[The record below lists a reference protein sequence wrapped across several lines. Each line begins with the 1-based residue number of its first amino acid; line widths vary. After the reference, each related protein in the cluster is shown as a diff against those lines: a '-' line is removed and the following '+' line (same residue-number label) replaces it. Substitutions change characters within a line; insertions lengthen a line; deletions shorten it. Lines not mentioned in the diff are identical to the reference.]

1 MTDLTPSEKLQ
12 PCLLDRLT
20 DDEPN
25 KQKESRNQR
34 VMTTRRYRQA
44 VLRDLAW
51 LLNTSAHI
59 EQDGLDEFEEV
70 TSSVLNF
77 GVRDVS
83 GMTAASRSVEQMRYQ
98 LVEALRRFEPR
109 IMPNTISIKM
119 EVAPQEMNN
128 RSIRFEIWGDL
139 WSQPIPESLFIKNF
153 TPASLPTSTTLPFV
167 RLCPTLYP
175 GKSGLQNGA
184 IMIKP

>member
-1 MTDLTPSEKLQ
+1 MTELTPSEKLQ

-20 DDEPN
+20 DDEPK

-34 VMTTRRYRQA
+34 VMSMRRYRQA

-59 EQDGLDEFEEV
+59 EQDGLDEFDEV

-77 GVRDVS
+77 GAQDIS
-83 GMTAASRSVEQMRYQ
+83 GMTASSLSAEEMRYQ
-98 LVEALRRFEPR
+98 LLEALRRFEPR
-109 IMPNTISIKM
+109 IIPNTISIKM
-119 EVAPQEMNN
+119 AVAPEEMNN

-139 WSQPIPESLFIKNF
+139 WSQPIPESLFIK
-153 TPASLPTSTTLPFV
+153 TEIDLETGE
-167 RLCPTLYP
+167 CKLYR
-175 GKSGLQNGA
+175 GTNG
-184 IMIKP
+184 

>member
-1 MTDLTPSEKLQ
+1 MTELTPSEKLQ

-25 KQKESRNQR
+25 RQMESRNQR
-34 VMTTRRYRQA
+34 VMTLRRYRQA

-59 EQDGLDEFEEV
+59 EQDGLEDFKEV
-70 TSSVLNF
+70 SSSVLNF
-77 GVRDVS
+77 GIQDIT
-83 GMTAASRSVEQMRYQ
+83 GMTAASRNSEQIRYQ

-109 IMPNTISIKM
+109 IIPNTISIKM
-119 EVAPQEMNN
+119 EVDPMEMNT

-139 WSQPIPESLFIKNF
+139 WSQPIPESLFIK
-153 TPASLPTSTTLPFV
+153 TRMDLETGECKLD
-167 RLCPTLYP
+167 R
-175 GKSGLQNGA
+175 GMNG
-184 IMIKP
+184 